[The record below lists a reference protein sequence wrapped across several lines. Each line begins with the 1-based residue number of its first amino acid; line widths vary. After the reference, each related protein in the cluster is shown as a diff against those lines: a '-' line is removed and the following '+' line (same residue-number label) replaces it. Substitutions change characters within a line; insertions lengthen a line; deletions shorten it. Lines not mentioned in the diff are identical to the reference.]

1 MNNKISVIM
10 SVYKYDCHLFLKK
23 AIESIINQTIKCD
36 LLIYVDGGVDN
47 KIKDVLSYY
56 NEKYNVKIFFN
67 AVNRGLAFG
76 LNYMI
81 QYSIEHGYEYIARMD
96 SDDISRCNRI
106 EKQVYFLEANK
117 NIDVLGTSC
126 REFGASFALDEK
138 HLPKTHEELL
148 NFSITR
154 CPFIHPSVM
163 FRSSIFEKEVRY
175 PENTVLTEDM
185 ALWFLLLNNGY
196 QFANIN
202 EILLDYRLNENTIN
216 RRKGFKKAMSE
227 INIRTKN
234 MISLKQVN
242 IKNISLIGARIVFHL
257 MPSSLV
263 KLAYKKAR

>member
-1 MNNKISVIM
+1 MIAVIM
-10 SVYKYDCHLFLKK
+10 SIYKNDDSRFLSK
-23 AIESIINQTIKCD
+23 AIESILFQSVPCD
-36 LLIYVDGGVDN
+36 LLIYLDGELPDSLYEVIRSYESINNVYIFKNDMN
-47 KIKDVLSYY
+47 K
-56 NEKYNVKIFFN
+56 
-67 AVNRGLAFG
+67 GLATG
-76 LNYMI
+76 LNNLINYA
-81 QYSIEHGYEYIARMD
+81 IEQGYNYIARMD
-96 SDDISRCNRI
+96 SDDISRPNRI
-106 EKQVYFLEANK
+106 EKQVDFLEDNK
-117 NIDVLGTSC
+117 SIDVLGTSC
-126 REFGASFALDEK
+126 REFGASFALGEK
-138 HLPKTHEELL
+138 HLPQTHEELL

-163 FRSSIFEKEVRY
+163 FRSSVFKKGFRY

-185 ALWFLLLNNGY
+185 ALWFLLLNNGFR
-196 QFANIN
+196 FANIN

-242 IKNISLIGARIVFHL
+242 IKNISLISARIVFHL